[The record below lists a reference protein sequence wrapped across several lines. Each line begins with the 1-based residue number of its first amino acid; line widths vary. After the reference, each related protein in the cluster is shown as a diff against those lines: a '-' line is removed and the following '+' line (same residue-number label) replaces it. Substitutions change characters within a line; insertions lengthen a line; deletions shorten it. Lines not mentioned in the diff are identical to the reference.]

1 MDETRTELEGEVRR
15 LREQLG
21 ALHSQMRSVATVLT
35 VLVVAPVPVLVALSM
50 WSPAY
55 RPETDRDHV
64 VGAAVVKPLLA
75 LPGEAADAGNGVV
88 QVFAVLTIITLVA
101 MFVAAVVV
109 VGVRSLIPAAAV
121 TGAVTVLWIGLL
133 FVVRLSGGG
142 GYIGELGVELD
153 AGAWWPGAACLW
165 TAVGIWLLRR
175 LRT

>member
-101 MFVAAVVV
+101 MFVAAL
-109 VGVRSLIPAAAV
+109 VGAFSLIPAAAV

-165 TAVGIWLLRR
+165 TAVGIGLLRR